1 MLGIAAI
8 PAVVQFIGFMFMPE
22 SPRWLV
28 RHAKYA
34 PLYNVVWP
42 CRVL

>member
-1 MLGIAAI
+1 MAPAFLLFRYMLGIAAI

-28 RHAKYA
+28 RHGKY
-34 PLYNVVWP
+34 V
-42 CRVL
+42 